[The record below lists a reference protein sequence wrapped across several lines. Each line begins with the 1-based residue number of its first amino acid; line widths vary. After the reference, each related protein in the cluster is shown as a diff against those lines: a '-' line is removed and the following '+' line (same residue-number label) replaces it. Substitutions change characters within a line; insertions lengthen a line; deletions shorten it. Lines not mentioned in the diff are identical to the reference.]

1 MSDLGSKRNGRS
13 SSPCVVFCNC
23 SYAKVVPLETKR
35 QVLSA
40 LCSSGVSFEG
50 VADLCEMSARKDP
63 VLKRIAGAGEVKIA
77 ACFPRAVKWL
87 FHAAGAP
94 LADNEVE
101 VFNMREQDAD
111 EIVPLLL
118 NGIAIDE
125 DLSQ

>member
-1 MSDLGSKRNGRS
+1 
-13 SSPCVVFCNC
+13 
-23 SYAKVVPLETKR
+23 
-35 QVLSA
+35 
-40 LCSSGVSFEG
+40 
-50 VADLCEMSARKDP
+50 MSARKDP

-125 DLSQ
+125 DLPQ